1 MSGVPYHRV
10 FRWIC
15 GTQSKQ
21 CRELDERGVDRGV
34 VEAPTG
40 FGSRNDRTAA
50 RAYRAR
56 GRRLDRLPRDAATDR
71 TAEAGRSRHS
81 SGRSGAMK
89 GRASLLF
96 LILSLASSFS
106 ACRKKTVEVKMDPL
120 LEAYDVEFDSSD
132 PQRHIPLNY
141 QQA

>member
-56 GRRLDRLPRDAATDR
+56 GRRLHRLPRDAATDR

-81 SGRSGAMK
+81 SGRSATMK
-89 GRASLLF
+89 RRASILF
-96 LILSLASSFS
+96 LTLSLASSFS
-106 ACRKKTVEVKMDPL
+106 PCCQQTVELKLATPL
-120 LEAYDVEFDSSD
+120 LA
-132 PQRHIPLNY
+132 
-141 QQA
+141 